1 MKEKAENDGRKEG
14 GGVRE
19 VLSVGRGPPCN
30 IFFIYLLIFF
40 WGGEYT

>member
-19 VLSVGRGPPCN
+19 VLSVGRD
-30 IFFIYLLIFF
+30 I
-40 WGGEYT
+40 TVV